1 MDTELLK
8 TFLEVSRTRHF
19 GRAAESLYL
28 TQSAVSFRIRQL
40 ENQLGVNLFTRH
52 RNNIRL
58 TAAGEKLLPYAETL
72 MSTWQAARK
81 EVAHTSRHNEF
92 SIGAS
97 ASLWECML
105 NQWLGRLYQNQDA
118 HTGLQFEARI
128 AQRQS
133 LVKQLHERQLDL
145 LITTEAPKM
154 DEFRG
159 LMLNRTKTHVR
170 REKPSKK
177 STNGRWC
184 PFCANLRLKRHR
196 FEGVFQCPLYFD
208 LSDKKLLTCE
218 TVRLS
223 VKPQFSSQLLGYFT
237 LALYTSAPSKLK
249 GDLNYLRLEWGPDF
263 QQHEAGLIGADEVP
277 ILTTSSAEL
286 AQQQIAMLNGCTW
299 LPVSWARKKGG
310 LHTVV
315 DSTTLSRPLYAIW
328 LQNSDKNALIR
339 DLLKINV
346 LDEVY

>member
-19 GRAAESLYL
+19 GRAAEALYL

-58 TAAGEKLLPYAETL
+58 TTAGEKLLPYAETL
-72 MSTWQAARK
+72 MNTWQAARK

-105 NQWLGRLYQNQDA
+105 NAWLGRLYQLQEPQS
-118 HTGLQFEARI
+118 GLQFEARI

-154 DEFRG
+154 DEF
-159 LMLNRTKTHVR
+159 
-170 REKPSKK
+170 
-177 STNGRWC
+177 
-184 PFCANLRLKRHR
+184 
-196 FEGVFQCPLYFD
+196 
-208 LSDKKLLTCE
+208 
-218 TVRLS
+218 
-223 VKPQFSSQLLGYFT
+223 SSQLLGHFT
-237 LALYTSAPSKLK
+237 LALYCSSPARKKSE
-249 GDLNYLRLEWGPDF
+249 LNYLRLEWGPDF
-263 QQHEAGLIGADEVP
+263 QQHETGLIAADEVP
-277 ILTTSSAEL
+277 VLTTSSAEL
-286 AQQQIAMLNGCTW
+286 ARQQLSALNGCSW
-299 LPVSWARKKGG
+299 LPINWANEKGG
-310 LHTVV
+310 LHTVA
-315 DSTTLSRPLYAIW
+315 DSATLSRPLYAIW
-328 LQNSDKNALIR
+328 LQNSDKYSLIC
-339 DLLKINV
+339 DLLKTDV
-346 LDEVY
+346 LDEQ

>member
-1 MDTELLK
+1 MESTVDTELLK

-19 GRAAESLYL
+19 GRAAEALYL

-72 MSTWQAARK
+72 MNTWQAARK

-105 NQWLGRLYQNQDA
+105 NDWLGRLYQRQEPQN
-118 HTGLQFEARI
+118 GLQFEARI

-154 DEFRG
+154 DE
-159 LMLNRTKTHVR
+159 
-170 REKPSKK
+170 
-177 STNGRWC
+177 
-184 PFCANLRLKRHR
+184 
-196 FEGVFQCPLYFD
+196 
-208 LSDKKLLTCE
+208 LSSE
-218 TVRLS
+218 
-223 VKPQFSSQLLGYFT
+223 LLGHFT
-237 LALYTSAPSKLK
+237 LALYCSSPARMKSE
-249 GDLNYLRLEWGPDF
+249 LNYLRLEWGPDF
-263 QQHEAGLIGADEVP
+263 QQHEAGLIAADEVP
-277 ILTTSSAEL
+277 VLTTSSAEL
-286 AQQQIAMLNGCTW
+286 ARQQLNALNGCSW
-299 LPVSWARKKGG
+299 LPVNWANEKGG
-310 LHTVV
+310 LHTVA
-315 DSTTLSRPLYAIW
+315 DSATLSRPLYAIW
-328 LQNSDKNALIR
+328 LQNSDKYSLIC
-339 DLLKINV
+339 DLLKTDV
-346 LDEVY
+346 LDRQ

>member
-19 GRAAESLYL
+19 GRAAEALYL

-58 TAAGEKLLPYAETL
+58 TTAGEKLLPYAETL
-72 MSTWQAARK
+72 MNTWQAARK

-105 NQWLGRLYQNQDA
+105 NAWLGRLYQLQEPQS
-118 HTGLQFEARI
+118 GLQFEARI

-154 DEFRG
+154 D
-159 LMLNRTKTHVR
+159 K
-170 REKPSKK
+170 
-177 STNGRWC
+177 
-184 PFCANLRLKRHR
+184 
-196 FEGVFQCPLYFD
+196 
-208 LSDKKLLTCE
+208 
-218 TVRLS
+218 
-223 VKPQFSSQLLGYFT
+223 FSSQLLGHFT
-237 LALYTSAPSKLK
+237 LALYCSSPARKKSE
-249 GDLNYLRLEWGPDF
+249 LNYLRLEWGPDF
-263 QQHEAGLIGADEVP
+263 QQHETGLIAADEVP
-277 ILTTSSAEL
+277 VLTTSSAEL
-286 AQQQIAMLNGCTW
+286 ARQQLSALNGCSW
-299 LPVSWARKKGG
+299 LPVNWANEKGG
-310 LHTVV
+310 LHTVA
-315 DSTTLSRPLYAIW
+315 DSATLSRPLYAIW
-328 LQNSDKNALIR
+328 LQNSDKYSLIC
-339 DLLKINV
+339 DLLKTDV
-346 LDEVY
+346 LDEQ

>member
-19 GRAAESLYL
+19 GRAAEALYL

-58 TAAGEKLLPYAETL
+58 TTAGERLLPYAETL

-81 EVAHTSRHNEF
+81 EVAHTSRHNEL

-105 NQWLGRLYQNQDA
+105 SQWLTRLYTSHA
-118 HTGLQFEARI
+118 GMQFEARI

-145 LITTEAPKM
+145 LITSEAPKM
-154 DEFRG
+154 DEF
-159 LMLNRTKTHVR
+159 N
-170 REKPSKK
+170 
-177 STNGRWC
+177 
-184 PFCANLRLKRHR
+184 
-196 FEGVFQCPLYFD
+196 
-208 LSDKKLLTCE
+208 
-218 TVRLS
+218 
-223 VKPQFSSQLLGYFT
+223 SQLLGHFS
-237 LALYTSAPSKLK
+237 LALYCATPARNKA
-249 GDLNYLRLEWGPDF
+249 DLNYLRLEWGPDF
-263 QQHEAGLIGADEVP
+263 QQHETSLLPGDDIPV
-277 ILTTSSAEL
+277 LTTSSAE
-286 AQQQIAMLNGCTW
+286 IAVKFLSELNGCTW
-299 LPVSWARKKGG
+299 LPTTWANEKAELRSV
-310 LHTVV
+310 T

-328 LQNSDKNALIR
+328 LQNSDKQTQIKE
-339 DLLKINV
+339 LLKTSI
-346 LDEVY
+346 LDQ

>member
-19 GRAAESLYL
+19 GRAAEALYL

-58 TAAGEKLLPYAETL
+58 TTAGEKLLPYAETL
-72 MSTWQAARK
+72 MNTWQAARK

-105 NQWLGRLYQNQDA
+105 NAWLGRLYQLQEPQS
-118 HTGLQFEARI
+118 GLQFEARI

-154 DEFRG
+154 DEF
-159 LMLNRTKTHVR
+159 
-170 REKPSKK
+170 
-177 STNGRWC
+177 
-184 PFCANLRLKRHR
+184 
-196 FEGVFQCPLYFD
+196 
-208 LSDKKLLTCE
+208 
-218 TVRLS
+218 
-223 VKPQFSSQLLGYFT
+223 SSQLLGHFT
-237 LALYTSAPSKLK
+237 LALYCSSPARKKSE
-249 GDLNYLRLEWGPDF
+249 LNYLRLEWGPDF
-263 QQHEAGLIGADEVP
+263 QQHETGLIAADEVP
-277 ILTTSSAEL
+277 VLTTSSAEL
-286 AQQQIAMLNGCTW
+286 ARQQLSVLNGCSW
-299 LPVSWARKKGG
+299 LPVNWANEKGG
-310 LHTVV
+310 LHTVA
-315 DSTTLSRPLYAIW
+315 DSATLSRPLYAIW
-328 LQNSDKNALIR
+328 LQNSDKYSLIC
-339 DLLKINV
+339 DLLKTDV
-346 LDEVY
+346 LDEQ

>member
-19 GRAAESLYL
+19 GRAAEALYL

-72 MSTWQAARK
+72 MNTWQAARK
-81 EVAHTSRHNEF
+81 EVANTSRHNEF

-105 NQWLGRLYQNQDA
+105 NNWLGRLYQLQEPQSS
-118 HTGLQFEARI
+118 LQFEARI

-154 DEFRG
+154 DEF
-159 LMLNRTKTHVR
+159 
-170 REKPSKK
+170 
-177 STNGRWC
+177 
-184 PFCANLRLKRHR
+184 
-196 FEGVFQCPLYFD
+196 
-208 LSDKKLLTCE
+208 
-218 TVRLS
+218 
-223 VKPQFSSQLLGYFT
+223 SSQLLGYFT
-237 LALYTSAPSKLK
+237 LALYCSTPSLTK
-249 GDLNYLRLEWGPDF
+249 DELNYLRLEWGPDF
-263 QQHEAGLIGADEVP
+263 QQHEAGLIAADEVP
-277 ILTTSSAEL
+277 VLTTSSAEL
-286 AQQQIAMLNGCTW
+286 ARQQLSVLKGFSW
-299 LPVSWARKKGG
+299 LPVNWAKAKSD
-310 LHTVV
+310 LHTVA
-315 DSTTLSRPLYAIW
+315 DSATLSRPLYAVW
-328 LQNSDKNALIR
+328 LQNSDKYPLIR
-339 DLLKINV
+339 DLLKTNI
-346 LDEVY
+346 LEG

>member
-19 GRAAESLYL
+19 GRAAEALYL

-58 TAAGEKLLPYAETL
+58 TTAGEKLLPYAETL
-72 MSTWQAARK
+72 MNTWQAARK

-105 NQWLGRLYQNQDA
+105 NAWLGRLYQLQEPQS
-118 HTGLQFEARI
+118 GLQFEARI

-154 DEFRG
+154 DEF
-159 LMLNRTKTHVR
+159 
-170 REKPSKK
+170 
-177 STNGRWC
+177 
-184 PFCANLRLKRHR
+184 
-196 FEGVFQCPLYFD
+196 
-208 LSDKKLLTCE
+208 
-218 TVRLS
+218 
-223 VKPQFSSQLLGYFT
+223 SSQLLGHFT
-237 LALYTSAPSKLK
+237 LALYCSSPARKKSE
-249 GDLNYLRLEWGPDF
+249 LNYLRLEWGPDF
-263 QQHEAGLIGADEVP
+263 QQHETGLIAADEVP
-277 ILTTSSAEL
+277 VLTTSSAEL
-286 AQQQIAMLNGCTW
+286 ARQQLSALNGCSW
-299 LPVSWARKKGG
+299 LPVNWANEKGG
-310 LHTVV
+310 LHTIA
-315 DSTTLSRPLYAIW
+315 DSATLSRPLYAIW
-328 LQNSDKNALIR
+328 LQNSDKYSLIC
-339 DLLKINV
+339 DLLKTDV
-346 LDEVY
+346 LDDQ

>member
-19 GRAAESLYL
+19 GRAAEALYL

-58 TAAGEKLLPYAETL
+58 TTAGEKLLPYAETL
-72 MSTWQAARK
+72 MNTWQAARK

-105 NQWLGRLYQNQDA
+105 NAWLGRLYQLQEPQSS
-118 HTGLQFEARI
+118 LQFEARI

-154 DEFRG
+154 DEF
-159 LMLNRTKTHVR
+159 
-170 REKPSKK
+170 
-177 STNGRWC
+177 
-184 PFCANLRLKRHR
+184 
-196 FEGVFQCPLYFD
+196 
-208 LSDKKLLTCE
+208 
-218 TVRLS
+218 
-223 VKPQFSSQLLGYFT
+223 SSQLLGHFT
-237 LALYTSAPSKLK
+237 LALYCSSPARKKSE
-249 GDLNYLRLEWGPDF
+249 LNYLRLEWGPDF
-263 QQHEAGLIGADEVP
+263 QQHETGLIAADEVP
-277 ILTTSSAEL
+277 VLTTSSAEL
-286 AQQQIAMLNGCTW
+286 ARQQLSALNGCSW
-299 LPVSWARKKGG
+299 LPVNWANEKGG
-310 LHTVV
+310 LHTVA
-315 DSTTLSRPLYAIW
+315 DSATLSRPLYAIW
-328 LQNSDKNALIR
+328 LQNSDKYSLIC
-339 DLLKINV
+339 DLLKTDV
-346 LDEVY
+346 LDDQ

>member
-19 GRAAESLYL
+19 GRAAEALYL

-58 TAAGEKLLPYAETL
+58 TTAGEKLLPYAETL
-72 MSTWQAARK
+72 TNTWQAARK

-105 NQWLGRLYQNQDA
+105 NAWLGRLYQLQEPQS
-118 HTGLQFEARI
+118 GLQFEARI

-154 DEFRG
+154 DEF
-159 LMLNRTKTHVR
+159 
-170 REKPSKK
+170 
-177 STNGRWC
+177 
-184 PFCANLRLKRHR
+184 
-196 FEGVFQCPLYFD
+196 
-208 LSDKKLLTCE
+208 
-218 TVRLS
+218 
-223 VKPQFSSQLLGYFT
+223 SSQLLGHFT
-237 LALYTSAPSKLK
+237 LALYCSSPARKKSE
-249 GDLNYLRLEWGPDF
+249 LNYLRLEWGPDF
-263 QQHEAGLIGADEVP
+263 QQHETGLIAADEVP
-277 ILTTSSAEL
+277 VLTTSSAEL
-286 AQQQIAMLNGCTW
+286 ARQQLSALNGCSW
-299 LPVSWARKKGG
+299 LPVNWANEKGG
-310 LHTVV
+310 LHTVA
-315 DSTTLSRPLYAIW
+315 DSATLSRPLYAIW
-328 LQNSDKNALIR
+328 LQNSDKYSLIC
-339 DLLKINV
+339 DLLKTDV
-346 LDEVY
+346 LDEQ

>member
-19 GRAAESLYL
+19 GRAAEALYL

-58 TAAGEKLLPYAETL
+58 TTAGEKLLPYAETL
-72 MSTWQAARK
+72 MNTWQAARK

-105 NQWLGRLYQNQDA
+105 NAWLGRLYQLQEPQS
-118 HTGLQFEARI
+118 GLQFEARI

-154 DEFRG
+154 DEF
-159 LMLNRTKTHVR
+159 
-170 REKPSKK
+170 
-177 STNGRWC
+177 
-184 PFCANLRLKRHR
+184 
-196 FEGVFQCPLYFD
+196 
-208 LSDKKLLTCE
+208 
-218 TVRLS
+218 
-223 VKPQFSSQLLGYFT
+223 SSQLLGHFT
-237 LALYTSAPSKLK
+237 LALYCSSPARKKSE
-249 GDLNYLRLEWGPDF
+249 LNYLRLEWGPDF
-263 QQHEAGLIGADEVP
+263 QQHETGLIAADEVP
-277 ILTTSSAEL
+277 VLTTCSAEL
-286 AQQQIAMLNGCTW
+286 ARQQLSALNGCSW
-299 LPVSWARKKGG
+299 LPVNWANEKGG
-310 LHTVV
+310 LHTVA
-315 DSTTLSRPLYAIW
+315 DSATLSRPLYAIW
-328 LQNSDKNALIR
+328 LQNSDKYSLIC
-339 DLLKINV
+339 DLLKTDV
-346 LDEVY
+346 LDEQ

>member
-19 GRAAESLYL
+19 GRAAEALYL

-58 TAAGEKLLPYAETL
+58 TTAGEKLLPYAETL
-72 MSTWQAARK
+72 MNTWQAARK

-105 NQWLGRLYQNQDA
+105 NAWLGRLYQLQEPQS
-118 HTGLQFEARI
+118 GLQFEARI

-154 DEFRG
+154 DEF
-159 LMLNRTKTHVR
+159 
-170 REKPSKK
+170 
-177 STNGRWC
+177 
-184 PFCANLRLKRHR
+184 
-196 FEGVFQCPLYFD
+196 
-208 LSDKKLLTCE
+208 
-218 TVRLS
+218 
-223 VKPQFSSQLLGYFT
+223 SSQLLGHFT
-237 LALYTSAPSKLK
+237 LALYCSSPARKKSE
-249 GDLNYLRLEWGPDF
+249 LNYLRLEWGPDF
-263 QQHEAGLIGADEVP
+263 QQHETGLIAADEVP
-277 ILTTSSAEL
+277 VLTTSSAEL
-286 AQQQIAMLNGCTW
+286 ARQQLSALNGCSW
-299 LPVSWARKKGG
+299 LPVNWANEKGG
-310 LHTVV
+310 LHTVA
-315 DSTTLSRPLYAIW
+315 DSATLSRPLYAIW
-328 LQNSDKNALIR
+328 LQNSDKYSLIC
-339 DLLKINV
+339 DLLKTDV
-346 LDEVY
+346 LDDQ

>member
-19 GRAAESLYL
+19 GRAAEALYL

-72 MSTWQAARK
+72 MNTWQAARK

-105 NQWLGRLYQNQDA
+105 NGWLGRLYQSQEPQNC
-118 HTGLQFEARI
+118 LQFEARI

-154 DEFRG
+154 DEF
-159 LMLNRTKTHVR
+159 
-170 REKPSKK
+170 
-177 STNGRWC
+177 
-184 PFCANLRLKRHR
+184 
-196 FEGVFQCPLYFD
+196 
-208 LSDKKLLTCE
+208 
-218 TVRLS
+218 
-223 VKPQFSSQLLGYFT
+223 SSQLLGHFT
-237 LALYTSAPSKLK
+237 LALYCASPSTMKET
-249 GDLNYLRLEWGPDF
+249 LNYLRLEWGPDF
-263 QQHEAGLIGADEVP
+263 QQNEVGLIAADEVP
-277 ILTTSSAEL
+277 VLTTSSAEL
-286 AQQQIAMLNGCTW
+286 ARQQLYALNGCTW
-299 LPVSWARKKGG
+299 LPTRWAKEKGG
-310 LHTVV
+310 LHTVA
-315 DSTTLSRPLYAIW
+315 DSATLSRPLYAIW
-328 LQNSDKNALIR
+328 LQNSDKHALIK
-339 DLLKINV
+339 DLLKTDV
-346 LDEVY
+346 LEE

>member
-19 GRAAESLYL
+19 GRAAEALYL

-58 TAAGEKLLPYAETL
+58 TTAGEKLLPYAETL
-72 MSTWQAARK
+72 MNTWQAARK

-105 NQWLGRLYQNQDA
+105 NAWLGRLYQLQEPQS
-118 HTGLQFEARI
+118 GLQFEARI

-154 DEFRG
+154 DE
-159 LMLNRTKTHVR
+159 L
-170 REKPSKK
+170 
-177 STNGRWC
+177 
-184 PFCANLRLKRHR
+184 
-196 FEGVFQCPLYFD
+196 
-208 LSDKKLLTCE
+208 
-218 TVRLS
+218 
-223 VKPQFSSQLLGYFT
+223 SSQLLGHFT
-237 LALYTSAPSKLK
+237 LALYCSSPARKKSE
-249 GDLNYLRLEWGPDF
+249 LNYLRLEWGPDF
-263 QQHEAGLIGADEVP
+263 QQHETGLIAADEVP
-277 ILTTSSAEL
+277 VLTTSSAEL
-286 AQQQIAMLNGCTW
+286 ARQQLSALNGCSW
-299 LPVSWARKKGG
+299 LPVNWANEKGG
-310 LHTVV
+310 LHTVA
-315 DSTTLSRPLYAIW
+315 DSATLSRPLYAIW
-328 LQNSDKNALIR
+328 LQNSDKYSLIC
-339 DLLKINV
+339 DLLKTDV
-346 LDEVY
+346 LDEQ

>member
-19 GRAAESLYL
+19 GRAAEALYL

-58 TAAGEKLLPYAETL
+58 TTAGEKLLPYAETL
-72 MSTWQAARK
+72 MNTWQAARK

-105 NQWLGRLYQNQDA
+105 NAWLGRLYQLQEPQS
-118 HTGLQFEARI
+118 GLQFEARI

-154 DEFRG
+154 DEF
-159 LMLNRTKTHVR
+159 
-170 REKPSKK
+170 
-177 STNGRWC
+177 
-184 PFCANLRLKRHR
+184 
-196 FEGVFQCPLYFD
+196 
-208 LSDKKLLTCE
+208 
-218 TVRLS
+218 
-223 VKPQFSSQLLGYFT
+223 SSQLLGHFT
-237 LALYTSAPSKLK
+237 LALYCSSPARKKSE
-249 GDLNYLRLEWGPDF
+249 LNYLRLEWGPDF
-263 QQHEAGLIGADEVP
+263 QQHETGLIAADEVP
-277 ILTTSSAEL
+277 VLTTSSAEL
-286 AQQQIAMLNGCTW
+286 ARQQLSALNGCSW
-299 LPVSWARKKGG
+299 LPVNWANEKGG
-310 LHTVV
+310 LHTVA
-315 DSTTLSRPLYAIW
+315 DSATLSRPLYAIW
-328 LQNSDKNALIR
+328 LQNSDKYSLIC
-339 DLLKINV
+339 DQLKTDV
-346 LDEVY
+346 LDEQ